1 MATGRKRGVA
11 MRLIDADKLVD
22 ELCSDIEDESFGEV
36 VKAEILEWLD
46 AHPVDLQWHKL
57 TFRPLTD
64 KEKEEYANQEWT
76 YMIDGLP
83 EFGEEVLVTSGKCVW
98 VDSFDV
104 DDCVY
109 LSGTGNDIDGVIA
122 WMELPEP
129 YKEEQ

>member
-1 MATGRKRGVA
+1 
-11 MRLIDADKLVD
+11 MRLIDVDKLID

-36 VKAEILEWLD
+36 VKAEIFEWLE
-46 AHPVDLQWHKL
+46 AQPVVFQWHKL

-64 KEKEEYANQEWT
+64 EEKEEYANQEWT

-83 EFGEEVLVTSGKCVW
+83 DLGEDVIVTNGTNAW
-98 VDSFDV
+98 VDSFDM

-109 LSGTGNDIDGVIA
+109 LSGTDNDIDGVIA
-122 WMELPEP
+122 WMEIPEP

>member
-1 MATGRKRGVA
+1 
-11 MRLIDADKLVD
+11 MRLIDVDKLID

-46 AHPVDLQWHKL
+46 AQPVILQWHKL
-57 TFRPLTD
+57 IFRPLTD
-64 KEKEEYANQEWT
+64 EEKEEYANQEWT

-83 EFGEEVLVTSGKCVW
+83 ELGEDVIVTSGKYVW
-98 VDSFDV
+98 VDSFDM

-122 WMELPEP
+122 WAELPA

>member
-1 MATGRKRGVA
+1 
-11 MRLIDADKLVD
+11 MRLIDADALKKYCKEGYEACASMFKDPTAALQITNSFCKDID
-22 ELCSDIEDESFGEV
+22 EQPTV
-36 VKAEILEWLD
+36 Y
-46 AHPVDLQWHKL
+46 QWHKL

-64 KEKEEYANQEWT
+64 EEKEEYANQEWT

-109 LSGTGNDIDGVIA
+109 LSGTDNDIDGVIA
-122 WMELPEP
+122 WMELPS
-129 YKEEQ
+129 YKEK

>member
-1 MATGRKRGVA
+1 

-76 YMIDGLP
+76 YMSDGLP

>member
-1 MATGRKRGVA
+1 
-11 MRLIDADKLVD
+11 MRLIDVDKLID
-22 ELCSDIEDESFGEV
+22 DLCSDIEDESFGEV

-64 KEKEEYANQEWT
+64 EEKEEYANQEWT

-83 EFGEEVLVTSGKCVW
+83 GFGEDVIVTNGTNAW
-98 VDSFDV
+98 VDSFDM
-104 DDCVY
+104 DDDGVW
-109 LSGTGNDIDGVIA
+109 LSGTDDDIDGVIA
-122 WMELPEP
+122 WMELPEA

>member
-1 MATGRKRGVA
+1 
-11 MRLIDADKLVD
+11 MRLIDVDKLID

-46 AHPVDLQWHKL
+46 AQPVVLQWHKL
-57 TFRPLTD
+57 IFRPLTED
-64 KEKEEYANQEWT
+64 EKEFYPNCTEYVEN
-76 YMIDGLP
+76 LP
-83 EFGEEVLVTSGKCVW
+83 DFDKDVLVTDGVNVW

-122 WMELPEP
+122 WMELPKP
-129 YKEEQ
+129 YKEG